1 MTILNTTLL
10 PHSESATVT
19 GTRLTAQDKPLT
31 WERYVDC
38 GDIQRIWFF
47 YALPLESA
55 TTNGQSIVKT
65 HNTRM
70 PPPLS
75 REERKR
81 RQGIPPL
88 DRLVAIHDEVPYNI
102 SPSKAGKLLG
112 AVPVS
117 RQLG

>member
-1 MTILNTTLL
+1 MKILDTLWL
-10 PHSESATVT
+10 LQPESATVT
-19 GTRLTAQDKPLT
+19 GSRLRAQAKLPT
-31 WERYVDC
+31 WKRYVVC
-38 GDIQRIWFF
+38 GDIQLIWFF
-47 YALPLESA
+47 YASPLESA
-55 TTNGQSIVKT
+55 TTNGQSNAKT
-65 HNTRM
+65 HITRM

-112 AVPVS
+112 AIPVP